1 MSTNPF
7 ARSGANSR
15 SAVAPLGGGDISY
28 RSTQALLGL
37 WLILPLAATL
47 VMAATWNAAPPG
59 GRALT
64 LALTLAP
71 LVLLGRLVIELRGG
85 TLHWRYGYVG
95 WPRWHLAIDEIS
107 DINLTRG
114 PSAHAGIQFNRRQR
128 VFTASLGSP
137 AVEFT
142 LRDGRRVLLGSP
154 EPDRLARFI
163 QARLPQRR

>member
-47 VMAATWNAAPPG
+47 VMAATWNAPPPG

-85 TLHWRYGYVG
+85 TLRWRYGYMG
-95 WPRWHLAIDEIS
+95 WPCWQVALEEIV
-107 DINLTRG
+107 DIKLTRG
-114 PSAHAGIQFNRRQR
+114 PSAHAGIQFNGRQR

-142 LRDGRRVLLGSP
+142 LRDGRSVLLGSP

-163 QARLPQRR
+163 QARLPDPR